1 MPAKQRSQP
10 AKWWSGLLL
19 LAAVIVVAAHWTEE
33 REFALLLRDSAPEWL
48 LLAALL
54 QAATYLSQAAVWK
67 TVLVRVHART
77 PLWDLY
83 TMSFAKLFVDQALP
97 SAGISGSVLM
107 VRGLER
113 RGVERGPV
121 MACVVVETITNYT
134 SLILALLLALSLATW
149 LGEAPAAVW
158 IVSGTFIAL
167 ASALIAVLVRLSRG
181 KPVKL
186 WRPVSRL
193 PGLQTL
199 IHALTEA
206 PPALAHRPR
215 VLAEATGFNF
225 AIHVLDAATL
235 WALLRALGVDAAPAG
250 VFSAL
255 TISTVTRT
263 LSIVPAGLGIFEAA
277 SIALLSLIG
286 VPLAAALSATI
297 LFRGFSFFLPLIPGL
312 LLSRG
317 ELREQREASR
327 GPTVERYWA
336 LPPQALIEALETT
349 PGGLSEEEA
358 ARRLARYGGNELEE
372 ARRPSRLST
381 IWQQV
386 KSPLVLLLLVAAVI
400 SAFTGS
406 WTDAA
411 IVLTIVC
418 ASVLLG
424 YSREYRSQVA
434 ISRLHERISILVKVL
449 RGARECTV
457 PLAKIVPGDV
467 VLLSAGSMVPADARL
482 LEATDL
488 FVSQAVLTGESF
500 PVDKRPGILR
510 PEAALAQRD
519 NCVFRGTHV
528 RSGTGRCLAVATGR
542 STHFGGI
549 AKRLALRAPETEFD
563 RGLRHFGYVLLTTM
577 VVMVLAVVT
586 VNILLERPPIETL
599 LFSLA
604 LAVGLSPELLPA
616 ILSVNLSA
624 SAQAMAAHG
633 VLVRRL
639 SAIENLGS
647 MDVLCI
653 DKTGTLTEGA
663 VSLEGA
669 YDAAGRSSEEVL
681 ELGALNAGLQAGLSN
696 PLDEALLRTRK
707 PEPEA
712 AKKLGEIP
720 YDFVRKRLSVIVRT
734 HGEVLLITKGAFA
747 HVLESCTQ
755 VSGEGPLDEPLRA
768 ALQQRFDAWS
778 QQGIRVLALA
788 TRSLEARESY
798 TRHDEESL
806 TFRGFLLFADR
817 PKAGARE
824 AVLELS
830 RAGVSIKL
838 ITGDSRLVSEHVARE
853 VGLGTGRVFTGEQL
867 DQLSDEALWHQAEL
881 TDLFVEVDPTQKE
894 RIILALKKKGH
905 VVGFMG
911 DGVNDAPAMHAA
923 DTSVS
928 VERAADVAKEAADF
942 VLLDHHLDVVRRGI
956 AEGRKTFANT
966 LKYILTTT
974 SANLGNMVSM
984 AVASLFLP
992 FFPLLAGQI
1001 LLNNFLSD
1009 VPAIGLAGDS
1019 VDPELMDKPRRW
1031 NMRFIGRFM
1040 VSFGLLSSLFDFLT
1054 FGALLWAFHA
1064 SPALFRTGWFIES
1077 LLTELVIALVVR
1089 TRRPFYRSR
1098 PGTLL
1103 LVSTVAVAALT
1114 FLIPFL
1120 PFAGALGFV
1129 RPSGTLLLAILA
1141 ITGLYVAA
1149 TEQAKKGFFRREM

>member
-1 MPAKQRSQP
+1 MPARQRWQP
-10 AKWWSGLLL
+10 GKWWFGLALMATVI
-19 LAAVIVVAAHWTEE
+19 LAAAHWTEE
-33 REFALLLRDSAPEWL
+33 REFALLLRNSAPEWL
-48 LLAALL
+48 VLAALL
-54 QAATYLSQAAVWK
+54 QAATYLAQAAVWK
-67 TVLVRVHART
+67 TVLVRARALT

-83 TMSFAKLFVDQALP
+83 TMSFAKLFIDQALP
-97 SAGISGSVLM
+97 SAGISGSVLI

-134 SLILALLLALSLATW
+134 SLILALLLALGIATW
-149 LGEAPAAVW
+149 RTEAPAVVW
-158 IVSGTFIAL
+158 VVSGTFIAL
-167 ASALIAVLVRLSRG
+167 ASGLIGVLVRLSRG
-181 KPVKL
+181 RPVKL
-186 WRPVSRL
+186 SRVVSRL

-206 PPALAHRPR
+206 PPSLAHRPR

-235 WALLRALGVDAAPAG
+235 WALLRAVGVDAGPAG

-255 TISTVTRT
+255 TLSTVART
-263 LSIVPAGLGIFEAA
+263 LSIIPAGLGIFEAA
-277 SIALLSLIG
+277 SLAMLSLIG

-317 ELREQREASR
+317 ELRQQREAVR
-327 GPTVERYWA
+327 APAVERYWA
-336 LPPQALIEALETT
+336 LPIPGLLDALEAT
-349 PGGLSEEEA
+349 PHGLSEDEV
-358 ARRLARYGGNELEE
+358 ARRLARHGENELEE
-372 ARRPSRLST
+372 SRRFSRLT
-381 IWQQV
+381 IAWQQV

-400 SAFTGS
+400 SAFMGD

-411 IVLTIVC
+411 IVLAIVS

-424 YSREYRSQVA
+424 YSREYHSQVA
-434 ISRLHERISILVKVL
+434 ISRLSERAATLVRVL
-449 RGARECTV
+449 RQERVCTV
-457 PLAKIVPGDV
+457 PLSKIVPGDV
-467 VLLSAGSMVPADARL
+467 VLLSAGSMVPADSRL

-488 FVSQAVLTGESF
+488 FVSQAALTGESF
-500 PVDKRPGILR
+500 PVEKRPGVLG

-528 RSGTGRCLAVATGR
+528 RSGTGRCLVVATGR

-549 AKRLALRAPETEFD
+549 ARRLALRAPETEFD

-577 VVMVLAVVT
+577 VVMVLVV
-586 VNILLERPPIETL
+586 VAANILLKRPPVETL

-624 SAQAMAAHG
+624 SAQAMAARG

-647 MDVLCI
+647 MDVLCT

-669 YDAAGRSSEEVL
+669 YDATGHGSEEVL
-681 ELGALNAGLQAGLSN
+681 GLAALNAALQTGLTN
-696 PLDEALLRTRK
+696 PLDEALLRAHR
-707 PEPEA
+707 PPMGPAE
-712 AKKLGEIP
+712 KLGEIP
-720 YDFVRKRLSVIVRT
+720 YDFVRKRLSVIVST
-734 HGEVLLITKGAFA
+734 SGGALLITKGAFA
-747 HVLESCTQ
+747 HVLEACTH
-755 VSGEGPLDEPLRA
+755 VAGGSPLDEPLRA
-768 ALQQRFDAWS
+768 ALQRRFASWS

-798 TRHDEESL
+798 ARDAERSL
-806 TFRGFLLFADR
+806 TFRGFLAFVDR
-817 PKAGARE
+817 PKEGARE
-824 AVLELS
+824 AIFQLS
-830 RAGVSIKL
+830 RAGVSLKL
-838 ITGDSRLVSEHVARE
+838 ITGDSQLVAEHVARE
-853 VGLGTGRVFTGEQL
+853 TGLGTRRVLTGAQL

-894 RIILALKKKGH
+894 RIILALKKQGH

-928 VERAADVAKEAADF
+928 VEGAADVAREAADF
-942 VLLDHHLDVVRRGI
+942 VLLDRHLEGVLRGI
-956 AEGRKTFANT
+956 TEGRKTFANT

-984 AVASLFLP
+984 AIASLFLP

-1009 VPAIGLAGDS
+1009 VPAVGLASDS
-1019 VDPELMDKPRRW
+1019 VDPELMDRPRRW
-1031 NMRFIGRFM
+1031 NMRLIGRFM

-1054 FGALLWAFHA
+1054 FGVLLWVFQA

-1098 PGTLL
+1098 PGPLL
-1103 LVSTVAVAALT
+1103 LVSTGAVAALT
-1114 FLIPFL
+1114 LLIPFL
-1120 PFAGALGFV
+1120 PFSGELGFV
-1129 RPSGTLLLAILA
+1129 APPGSLLLAVLA

-1149 TEQAKKGFFRREM
+1149 TEQAKKGFFRNLE